1 MFRNCMIASAA
12 SLALATVASATVYT
26 GDGFTIPDN
35 NPAGASSDIV
45 IGDEFFVGDIT
56 VTLFGLN
63 HTWAGDLIATV
74 THVESGFSQTLF
86 SRIGATTVGG
96 VGDSSNFGGDYSFN
110 DANNDAMLPFGGDLW
125 TAAAGGTTAFVI
137 PGGDYF
143 ASGALSAA
151 QVSLLDVFGG
161 LNAQG
166 TWRLTISDNAGA
178 DLGSLGGWGLDF
190 VKNPI
195 PAPGALAL
203 LGLAGLA
210 GGRRRR
216 A

>member
-1 MFRNCMIASAA
+1 MFRNCMIATAA
-12 SLALATVASATVYT
+12 SLALASMASATIYT

-45 IGDEFFVGDIT
+45 IGDEFLVADIT

-63 HTWAGDLIATV
+63 HTWAGDLIATL

-86 SRIGATTVGG
+86 SRIGATTPGG

-110 DANNDAMLPFGGDLW
+110 DAFAGDLW
-125 TAAAGGTTAFVI
+125 VAAAGGTTGFVI

-143 ASGALSAA
+143 ASGALSSA
-151 QVSLLDVFGG
+151 QVSLLDIFGG

-178 DLGSLGGWGLDF
+178 DLGTLGAWGLDF
-190 VKNPI
+190 VKAPV